1 MTQGKP
7 LRVGE
12 IKGVLFDSGDTLVC
26 PIAGSWWPKQ
36 PLIDAFETHGI
47 EGADMSRFDEAV
59 TLGIRYL
66 DENHYLT
73 TEAEER
79 EQFRTAYTIVI
90 ETLGVQSPSEGL
102 LADILR
108 PFEEGT
114 GIEPFPDTRRVLDD
128 LSRRGLK
135 LGIVSDNWPSLDRR
149 YRQLGLRH
157 YFDAFV
163 ISAVLGCWKPSE
175 RMYTTAIDEL
185 GLPPESLMF
194 VDDRPE
200 NVEAAARLGVRG
212 VVISRYG
219 ETPETDLPIVT
230 GLDEVV
236 EMIG

>member
-1 MTQGKP
+1 M
-7 LRVGE
+7 GE
-12 IKGVLFDSGDTLVC
+12 IKGVLFDSGDTLVR

-36 PLIDAFETHGI
+36 PLIDAFEAHEIG
-47 EGADMSRFDEAV
+47 GADMSRFDEAV

-66 DENHYLT
+66 DDNHCLT
-73 TEAEER
+73 TEEEER
-79 EQFRTAYTIVI
+79 EQFRTAYTILI
-90 ETLGVQSPSEGL
+90 ETLGVKSPTEDL

-114 GIEPFPDTRRVLDD
+114 GMEPFEDTRRVLEDIS
-128 LSRRGLK
+128 LRGLK

-149 YRQLGLRH
+149 YRQFGLRH

-175 RMYTTAIDEL
+175 PMYATAVEEI

-194 VDDRPE
+194 VDDRLE
-200 NVEAAARLGVRG
+200 NVEAAVRLGMRG

-219 ETPETDLPIVT
+219 ETPETDLPVVRS
-230 GLDEVV
+230 LDEVV
-236 EMIG
+236 QMIG